1 MIEYIVIGIACLL
14 VGLMIGLLIE
24 RSKTSVGTL
33 IVDETDPMTDV
44 YRIEIDNLDV
54 IPKKKRILLKVSCPH
69 K

>member
-1 MIEYIVIGIACLL
+1 MIEYIVVGFACLL

-33 IVDETDPMTDV
+33 IIDETDPMTDV

-54 IPKKKRILLKVSCPH
+54 IPEKKRILLKVSCPH